1 MDTSKIKSFWE
12 KPEGTGGMVLIGT
25 AAIVGGM
32 AILSHLDQL
41 IKLAENTLYF
51 GFLLGTIG
59 GIVALLMNDRFRFL
73 CGTAF
78 QSLARFATSIFIAID
93 AIGILKNYLVQM
105 VKKMKKIGGY
115 VTRLA
120 GQVGKVER
128 DINARKEKVEE
139 YLRTAA
145 AAEKRKDMSTAAL
158 QGTFAARE
166 VEFIKRR
173 QVSLNKMKQTL
184 EILAEM
190 EKRLN
195 ILYQD
200 TDNQVTMLV
209 DEYQAVK
216 ESYSAMKGAS
226 ELINGDDAKALFDQT
241 CQYVT
246 DQVGMKLGEMDRFM
260 KQAEGSLK
268 TMDLKSDVL
277 NDQGLELLASWKKD
291 GVLSYEAGELQ
302 AGRVRIATEAAT
314 APSVAELE
322 ADEMAQNAARAAGDR
337 PSSFSKIFNKQ

>member
-59 GIVALLMNDRFRFL
+59 AITALLLNERFRFM

-78 QSLARFATSIFIAID
+78 QSIARLLTSIFIAID

-105 VKKMKKIGGY
+105 RKKMKKIGGY
-115 VTRLA
+115 VTSLA
-120 GQVGKVER
+120 AQVGKVER
-128 DINARKEKVEE
+128 DIAQRKEKVEGAQG
-139 YLRTAA
+139 YMRTAA
-145 AAEKRKDMSTAAL
+145 AAEKRGDTATANL
-158 QGTFAARE
+158 QATFAARE

-173 QVSLNKMKQTL
+173 TASLKKMQQTL
-184 EILAEM
+184 AILEEM
-190 EKRLN
+190 EKRLD

-200 TDNQVTMLV
+200 TDNQVIMLV

-216 ESYSAMKGAS
+216 ESYRAMKGAS
-226 ELINGDDAKALFDQT
+226 ELINGDEAKALFDQT

-277 NDQGLELLASWKKD
+277 NDQGLELLANWKKD
-291 GVLSYEAGELQ
+291 GVLSYEAGALQ
-302 AGRVRIATEAAT
+302 AGRVRIAEGT
-314 APSVAELE
+314 APSIDELE
-322 ADEMAQNAARAAGDR
+322 ADEMAQNAARSAGER
-337 PSSFSKIFNKQ
+337 PSSFSKIFNK